1 MFSPFGASY
10 SARRLLIEAQGG
22 PSQGGCGPW
31 RRGTAAEF
39 PIDGAALLRQS
50 SRLSLDRMWQVES
63 RSNSDLSS
71 SRFAGLLCEA
81 ERATSKSS
89 AFLNHPQGEFVGM
102 NWHVWIRNTYCGT
115 VTGATHQEAVRAAEK
130 KRGAASI
137 CIYRA
142 LNMRADSSDAS
153 PERRSS
159 SRRGTKD
166 R

>member
-1 MFSPFGASY
+1 
-10 SARRLLIEAQGG
+10 
-22 PSQGGCGPW
+22 
-31 RRGTAAEF
+31 
-39 PIDGAALLRQS
+39 
-50 SRLSLDRMWQVES
+50 MWQVES

-130 KRGAASI
+130 KGGPQVFASTKPSTCARI
-137 CIYRA
+137 HLTLLRSGDPHRHAGRRIGDRA
-142 LNMRADSSDAS
+142 VLARASRPLPTRPASELASCRTGQCTLGMRMR
-153 PERRSS
+153 PIRREQP
-159 SRRGTKD
+159 D
-166 R
+166 RT